1 MVSVMDQKVQLIT
14 APGAIVDNASLTTT
28 SIDTKGWDWLTVLII
43 LGATDIAMA
52 ALKLQTSDTDSSYAD
67 LDGADFNGDTMSDG
81 NAAALPAASGATGD
95 NTIHAIQVNLKGK
108 KRFFDLVATGGDGT
122 SGAYIMAVAILSR
135 GETAPSTFAG
145 RGFAQEL
152 LVA

>member
-1 MVSVMDQKVQLIT
+1 MITVMDMKVGLIT
-14 APGAIVDNASLTTT
+14 SPGAIVDNASLTTT
-28 SIDTKGWDWLTVLII
+28 SIDTKGWDWLTILII
-43 LGATDIAMA
+43 IGATDIAMA
-52 ALKLQTSDTDSSYAD
+52 ALKLQTSDTDGSYAD
-67 LDGADFNGDTMSDG
+67 LTGAIFGTSLQSDG
-81 NAAALPAASGATGD
+81 SASALPAASGATGD

-122 SGAYIMAVAILSR
+122 AGAYIMALYILSR
-135 GETAPSTFAG
+135 GETSPSTPAL